1 MRKRLVAVAVLIVV
15 GLVVNFA
22 NAKRDEGP
30 RGNSDVIQL
39 NLELWDEASELAYP
53 NAWGVVTAK
62 INEDGTAEIVLN
74 AKNLAPAATYTIKS
88 GGSSVGDFTANN
100 GGNLHVQLGP
110 IETGAR
116 INVWEGGL
124 RVLATGAEL

>member
-1 MRKRLVAVAVLIVV
+1 MRKLLVVVAVLMVV

-30 RGNSDVIQL
+30 RGNSNVIQL
-39 NLELWDEASELAYP
+39 NLELWDAASELAYP

-62 INEDGTAEIVLN
+62 INGDGTADIVLN
-74 AKNLAPAATYTIKS
+74 AKNLAPGVVYTIKS
-88 GGSSVGDFTANN
+88 GGDDVGSGTANN

-116 INVWEGGL
+116 INVWEVGL